1 MNQDERMYSLD
12 IQSIDLTSLKQSGRV
27 LDIGGGGEGIIG
39 QLLGEKVVAI
49 DPREDE
55 LEEAAE
61 GPLKIIM
68 DAREL
73 KFLDKSF
80 DGVTSFFTLMYIEK
94 RHHER
99 VFEEIHRVLKDG
111 GQFFIWDV
119 TIPGYDGGTK
129 DIFLVP
135 LEIKLIDKKVTT
147 TYGVSWD
154 KAGQDVHFFVKLAEN
169 TGFQV
174 ERVKEIGETFCIELK
189 KKIST

>member
-12 IQSIDLTSLKQSGRV
+12 IQSIDLTSFKQSGRV

-80 DGVTSFFTLMYIEK
+80 DGATSFFTLMYIEK

-99 VFEEIHRVLKDG
+99 VFEEIYRVLKDG
-111 GQFFIWDV
+111 GKFFIWDV
-119 TIPGYDGGTK
+119 IIPDYDRGTK

-135 LEIKLIDKKVTT
+135 LEIKLIDNKVTT

-154 KAGQDVHFFVKLAEN
+154 KAGQDVHYFAKLAEN

-174 ERVKEIGETFCIELK
+174 ERIKEIGETFCIELK
-189 KKIST
+189 KKIRT